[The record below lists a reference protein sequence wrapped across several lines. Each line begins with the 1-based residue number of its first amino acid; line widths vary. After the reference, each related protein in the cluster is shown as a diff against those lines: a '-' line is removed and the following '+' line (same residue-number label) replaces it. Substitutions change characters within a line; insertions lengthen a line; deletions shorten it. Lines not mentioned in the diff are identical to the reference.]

1 MSRFS
6 LGMGSIAGAGAV
18 VLVVISTALA
28 RGPYAGAP
36 PQKGSSGT
44 DTPPV
49 GPATA
54 GSARV
59 RGDSSASKPTSSGG
73 KTAVT
78 AGGASSGTPSVSPLP
93 GADVRQILLDLDKK
107 RRMGDARGQL
117 GLLEQLAEIDKASFG
132 DDELQKNIIT
142 LTQQVTL
149 LPGNESDRMFNLL
162 ATKTGTQGLDI
173 LLFLITNRSG
183 TASTLAA
190 KLLENPEIVE
200 RGSPAMQIAYKLRK
214 AKCDAKKSLLAE
226 AGEKGD
232 RRTRGQLE
240 ELNQDCSRS
249 RRRGPAACC
258 LHKDPALLAALAAMD
273 ARASR

>member
-1 MSRFS
+1 MP
-6 LGMGSIAGAGAV
+6 AGRPHRGEPQIPTPRRQRQQPRAVAG
-18 VLVVISTALA
+18 
-28 RGPYAGAP
+28 
-36 PQKGSSGT
+36 
-44 DTPPV
+44 DT
-49 GPATA
+49 
-54 GSARV
+54 GSAE
-59 RGDSSASKPTSSGG
+59 
-73 KTAVT
+73 
-78 AGGASSGTPSVSPLP
+78 PSVLP
-93 GADVRQILLDLDKK
+93 GAEVRQILLDLDKK

-117 GLLEQLAEIDKASFG
+117 ALLEKLAETDKASFG
-132 DDELQKNIIT
+132 DDDLQKNIIS

-183 TASTLAA
+183 TASTIAA
-190 KLLENPEIVE
+190 KLLENDEIVE

-214 AKCDAKKSLLAE
+214 AKCDAKKDLLAE

-249 RRRGPAACC
+249 RRRGPGACC
-258 LHKDPALLAALAAMD
+258 MHKDPALLAALAAMD